1 MKYFNRVIIY
11 LILIIGSA
19 ISIFPF
25 YWNFIKA
32 VTPEGEIFH
41 YPPQLYVSNFTLDNI
56 SHLIAHIPFLRNL
69 LNTFFV
75 STSYTI
81 LTLFLCSLAGYAFAK
96 FEFPF
101 KNVLFIFMISTMALP
116 FAVQLIPLFIIMT
129 RLKWI
134 NNYLALI
141 IPWAANA
148 FGIFWM
154 KQYIQSIPA
163 DLLDAARIDGS
174 SEFRIF
180 IQIIIPN
187 IKPALFSLGI
197 IQFLFSYNDFL
208 WPLIVM
214 NNNKMYTAPLALA
227 LLKSSGMEKPY
238 WGEIMAGSALL
249 VIPVIIIFLVL
260 QKYIVSGIMKGA
272 IKE

>member
-1 MKYFNRVIIY
+1 MKYLNRVIVY
-11 LILIIGSA
+11 LILVIGA
-19 ISIFPF
+19 IISIFPF
-25 YWNFIKA
+25 YWNFTKA
-32 VTPEGEIFH
+32 FTPEGEIFN
-41 YPPQLYVSNFTLDNI
+41 YPPKLYVSNFTLDNI
-56 SHLIAHIPFLRNL
+56 RNLIAHIPFLRNL

-75 STSYTI
+75 AATYTL
-81 LTLFLCSLAGYAFAK
+81 LTLFLCSLAGYAFSK
-96 FEFPF
+96 FDFPF
-101 KNVLFIFMISTMALP
+101 KNGLFIFMISTMALP

-129 RLKWI
+129 KLKWI

-154 KQYIQSIPA
+154 KQYIQSIPP
-163 DLLDAARIDGS
+163 DLINAARIDGA

-214 NNNKMYTAPLALA
+214 NRNTMYTAPLALA
-227 LLKSSGMEKPY
+227 LLKSTGMVKPH
-238 WGEIMAGSALL
+238 WGELMAGSALL
-249 VIPVIIIFLVL
+249 VLPVIIIFLVL
-260 QKYIVSGIMKGA
+260 QKYIVSGILKGST
-272 IKE
+272 KE